1 MHHIGSLEI
10 CGHPC
15 AYLADWR
22 QPLQL
27 HAFIWAVRI
36 SALGA
41 KVHAL
46 NTVLPLENIRACD
59 AICILVEETP
69 THELVIDPVPFT
81 IRLYIEC
88 DISLK
93 IIGELTDGFIHR
105 GLEAP

>member
-1 MHHIGSLEI
+1 MGDS
-10 CGHPC
+10 CV
-15 AYLADWR
+15 YLADWR

-27 HAFIWAVRI
+27 HAFIWTVCI
-36 SALGA
+36 SAFGA
-41 KVHAL
+41 NVHAL
-46 NTVLPLENIRACD
+46 NAVLPLENIRACD

-69 THELVIDPVPFT
+69 THDLVIDPAPFT

-93 IIGELTDGFIHR
+93 IIGGLTDRFIHR